1 MVKIEV
7 QLGDYGKAT
16 HAADQLS
23 WQFEDGRVEIFAGS
37 KLVAT
42 YARER
47 VLWVKRVDETL

>member
-1 MVKIEV
+1 MKIEV

-16 HAADQLS
+16 HASDQLS